1 MADETGAVASA
12 SPAEA
17 SSGEISEHNDF
28 GLGGSTPAVSPEA
41 AAIAAKPVEYLT
53 RAEIKYLN
61 KLKLKVDGQDYDEE
75 LPFELPDDPE
85 VIAYMT
91 KQLQMSKMAQKRA
104 QSYSQLENNVNTFI
118 EELQRNPRKTL
129 SDPRF
134 GIDLKKIAAEMIE
147 EEINNSKKSPE
158 QLKSEQLEA
167 ELKEFKEQRD
177 KDKKSSEERE
187 FERLQQQEAE
197 RYDVSMSR
205 ALEKSDLPKSPYVV
219 KKMADYMLLGLQ
231 NGIDVSPEEVLPLV
245 REEIMEDIKSMF
257 AVMPEDVI
265 EGIIGKDTIKK
276 IRAKNVANAKKASAA
291 GPRQIVDSG
300 KSGVKAGAA
309 ADKQTFKKFFGI

>member
-1 MADETGAVASA
+1 MANEVAASTAVSA
-12 SPAEA
+12 SPTEA
-17 SSGEISEHNDF
+17 SSSEISEQNDF
-28 GLGGSTPAVSPEA
+28 GLGGSTPIETAQAPAAPE
-41 AAIAAKPVEYLT
+41 LT
-53 RAEIKYLN
+53 KAEIKYLN

-104 QSYSQLENNVNTFI
+104 QSYSDLEKNVNTFI
-118 EELQRNPRKTL
+118 EELQKNPRKTL

-158 QLKSEQLEA
+158 QLKTEQLEA
-167 ELKEFKEQRD
+167 ELKELKEGRD
-177 KDKKSSEERE
+177 KEKKTSEERE

-231 NGIDVSPEEVLPLV
+231 NGIDVTPEEVLPLV

-257 AVMPEDVI
+257 AVMPAEVV
-265 EGIIGKDTIKK
+265 ESIIGKDTIGK
-276 IRAKNVANAKKASAA
+276 IRKKQVESAKKAAAA
-291 GPRQIVDSG
+291 GPRSIADSG
-300 KSGVKAGAA
+300 KSGTKVVTGKE
-309 ADKQTFKKFFGI
+309 KSTFKQFFGV